1 MEQSLSRKK
10 MYLADI
16 SLLAVA
22 VFWGSNFV
30 IVKDALELIAPFT
43 YLGLRFSAAAL
54 ILALIFWKKMRQ
66 INRRDLIR
74 GSLVG
79 FFLFAGFGF
88 QTIGL
93 LYTTPAKSGF
103 ITGISVVIVP
113 FLYFLATRISP
124 GWWSFAGGVLAVS
137 GLFLLSASE
146 TLEFAF
152 GDLLTVICAFLFAA
166 HIVFLGLYAPRHDA
180 IILSTIQLAF
190 TGLASFV
197 AAFFSE
203 SVANIFT
210 YPPAI
215 WAAILYA
222 VIFCT
227 IGAFLT
233 QTLAQRFTP
242 PTHAAIILSLEAVFA
257 GVFAFFFWDEQ
268 FTLRKLA
275 GALLIFTGIAITEM
289 KPLLEA
295 RLKKKTDAGQAAP
308 DL

>member
-1 MEQSLSRKK
+1 MEERLSRKK

-30 IVKDALELIAPFT
+30 IMKDILDRIPPFT
-43 YLGLRFSAAAL
+43 YLGLRFTASAL
-54 ILALIFWKKMRQ
+54 ILALVFWKRMRQ
-66 INRRDLIR
+66 TNRRDLIS

-79 FFLFAGFGF
+79 FFLFAGYGF

-103 ITGISVVIVP
+103 ITGTSVVIVP
-113 FLYFLATRISP
+113 FLYFLVTRISP

-146 TLEFAF
+146 TLGFAF

-166 HIVFLGLYAPRHDA
+166 HLVFLGLYAPRQDP

-190 TGLASFV
+190 TGLANLIV
-197 AAFFSE
+197 AFFIE
-203 SVANIFT
+203 PVKFT
-210 YPPAI
+210 YPPVI
-215 WAAILYA
+215 WGAILYA

-227 IGAFLT
+227 TGAFLT

-242 PTHAAIILSLEAVFA
+242 PTHAALILSLEAVFA
-257 GVFAFFFWDEQ
+257 GVFSYFFWNEL

-295 RLKKKTDAGQAAP
+295 RLEKKTDAGQAT
-308 DL
+308 